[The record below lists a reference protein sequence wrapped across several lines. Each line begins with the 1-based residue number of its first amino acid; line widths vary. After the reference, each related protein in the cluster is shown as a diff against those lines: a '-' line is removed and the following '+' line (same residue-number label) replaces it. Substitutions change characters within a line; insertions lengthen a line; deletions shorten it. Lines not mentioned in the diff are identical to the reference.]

1 MSSVLPRFKR
11 PVPLSLLFVPLV
23 FLSCECDNDGGKTP
37 VDVPSPGSVR
47 INVATTGDDP
57 PDVYLLTVSASDGS
71 ISFSQAITANGSQTF
86 QNVLG
91 GVTVTGTLSSIQEN
105 CTASSRTLTA
115 VAVSQQTVDMD
126 FSVSCV
132 PLVGAIAVGTT
143 TDGDLLDPDG
153 YTVTVGTETSD
164 IDINGSVTFPDLP
177 LGEHTVALSE
187 VDEDCVVGGE
197 NPKTVVVE
205 FGGTAAVGFQV
216 ACPVLMEDDFSVGD
230 QWTSMATY
238 VNEGSGHS
246 ETNPSTG
253 GVEGGFRQM
262 NHVVNGPGHVWVWHR
277 FDGAGYDPSGQGAIT
292 SVEYGEHHRKIIP
305 FNETSQ
311 ITAYLAIEQDGHVY
325 HAFMNGRGFTST
337 DWVAAS
343 KSGITS
349 ADFILTPGAAEGAP
363 EKPDFTEVGGEIN
376 FGYVRANST
385 PGTGVGN
392 LTHGIDNWRMV
403 LYRVPVGG

>member
-11 PVPLSLLFVPLV
+11 PVPLSLLLLPLA
-23 FLSCECDNDGGKTP
+23 FLSCECDKGGTTP
-37 VDVPSPGSVR
+37 VDVAPPGSVR
-47 INVATTGDDP
+47 INVATTGDDL
-57 PDVYLLTVSASDGS
+57 PDVYLLTASASDGS
-71 ISFSQAITANGSQTF
+71 ISYSEAITANGSRAF
-86 QNVLG
+86 QNVPA
-91 GVTVTGTLSSIQEN
+91 GVTVTGTLSSIVEN

-132 PLVGAIAVGTT
+132 PLVGAMAVATT
-143 TDGDLLDPDG
+143 TDGDILDPDG

-164 IDINGSVTFPDLP
+164 IDVTGTVTFPDLP
-177 LGEHTVALSE
+177 LGEYTVTLSG
-187 VDEDCVVGGE
+187 VDEDCTVGGE
-197 NPKTVVVE
+197 NPQTVAVQ
-205 FGGTAAVGFQV
+205 FGSTAMASFPV
-216 ACPVLMEDDFSVGD
+216 ACPVLFEDDFSVGD

-246 ETNPSTG
+246 ETNPATG

-262 NHVVNGPGHVWVWHR
+262 NHVVNGPGQVWVWHR
-277 FDGAGYDPSGQGAIT
+277 FDGPGYDPSGQGAIT
-292 SVEYGEHHRKIIP
+292 SIEYGEHHRKIIP

-311 ITAYLAIEQDGHVY
+311 ITAYLAIEQAGHVY
-325 HAFMNGRGFTST
+325 HAYMNGRGFSST
-337 DWVAAS
+337 DWVEAA

-349 ADFILTPGAAEGAP
+349 EDFILTPGAAEGAP
-363 EKPDFTEVGGEIN
+363 EKPDLTEAGGEIT